1 MTDAAIDPPGK
12 PNGKK
17 GILLAGLATLLL
29 GGAGFASTYLNFWS
43 PAALFS
49 GSSEAE
55 HMAEPSVVFVDVP
68 VIELHLP
75 GRPQRALILSASIES
90 DARHEAEIQHLM
102 PRVLDAFTSFL
113 SGVDRDAYDKRGVL
127 EIIRAELVTRTRY
140 VLGDEPVKDLLITE
154 FRVK

>member
-1 MTDAAIDPPGK
+1 MTDAVIDPPEK
-12 PNGKK
+12 PTGKK

-43 PAALFS
+43 PAALFE
-49 GSSEAE
+49 GSQKAE
-55 HMAEPSVVFVDVP
+55 DATEPAVVFVDVP

-75 GRPQRALILSASIES
+75 GRPQRALVLAASIES
-90 DARHEAEIQHLM
+90 DAAHEAEIRHLM

-127 EIIRAELVTRTRY
+127 EIIRGELVTRTRY
-140 VLGDEPVKDLLITE
+140 VLGEEPVKDLLITE